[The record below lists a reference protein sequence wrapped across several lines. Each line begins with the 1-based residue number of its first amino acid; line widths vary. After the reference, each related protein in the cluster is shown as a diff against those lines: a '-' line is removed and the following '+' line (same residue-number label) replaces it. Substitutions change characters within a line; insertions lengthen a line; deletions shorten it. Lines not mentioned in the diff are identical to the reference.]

1 MIELKKLFEKYVIN
15 QEERYE
21 EFIKLNKNSDNY
33 KNYHKNIVKDVLRH
47 FSKYFKDPFKNKVV
61 RNKYLDGIMK
71 YIDGFN
77 NSSESMK
84 SKEKNL
90 IDVFNKLV

>member
-1 MIELKKLFEKYVIN
+1 MEEVKKLFKKYVIN
-15 QEERYE
+15 QEKRYK
-21 EFIKLNKNSDNY
+21 EFIKLNKNSDKY
-33 KNYHKNIVKDVLRH
+33 KNYHKNIVKDVLGH
-47 FSKYFKDPFKNKVV
+47 FSKYFKDPFKNEVV

-84 SKEKNL
+84 SKEKKL
-90 IDVFNKLV
+90 IEMFNKLV